1 MRRNILNHG
10 YHVSAAERRAQI
22 ERETTNVAQYDARLL
37 LPELPAEC
45 EGNVEP
51 WIMAAFYADWAKA
64 MGCEG
69 ATLRAMIEY
78 VEAYESP
85 LTVGDLPVGWYKIGQ
100 AEATRLEEKYGPIV
114 YSIAQTKTL
123 RATSIRRIR
132 DARKALE
139 VA

>member
-1 MRRNILNHG
+1 MRRNIFNHG
-10 YHVSAAERRAQI
+10 YHVSAAEREEQVK
-22 ERETTNVAQYDARLL
+22 RESAMIAQYDARLTC
-37 LPELPAEC
+37 PELPTEWDTQA
-45 EGNVEP
+45 EP
-51 WIMAAFYADWAKA
+51 WHLAAWSAEWASA

-132 DARKALE
+132 DARKALD